1 MLPDA
6 RFNFASNSHRT
17 SLKLNESQQLEREIL
32 RNYNLELSTFMAPI
46 VKTLPSYTKDSQH
59 ALEIVRDFNFLGQDK
74 LLFTVDITSLY
85 SVICHS
91 VAQKLFFEPRTV
103 KKPISETRLRS
114 AKLVLIIAFS

>member
-17 SLKLNESQQLEREIL
+17 SLKLNESQQLERELL

-46 VKTLPSYTKDSQH
+46 VKTLPSYIKDSQH

-91 VAQKLFFEPRTV
+91 VAQKFFFDPRTV